1 MRVKTLA
8 ELAGLVDGQ
17 VIGKESCLIEGVA
30 TLASAGPNQI
40 AFLANPRY
48 REFLPTTQA
57 GAVIV
62 ASADVEQCRVNAL
75 VVKDPYLSYAKIATV
90 LAPSRFVGQGVES
103 SAVVAASAQLATSA
117 YVGANAVVG
126 AAVVIGER
134 VYIGPGCI
142 IGEGCRI
149 GADTRLVAKVTLCH
163 EVSLGARVLI
173 HPGAVI
179 GSDGFGIANDRGRW
193 IKVPQ
198 LGRVLIGDDV
208 EIGANSAI
216 DRGALED
223 TIIAEG
229 VKLDNLVHIAH
240 NVKIGAHTVV
250 AGCVGIAG
258 STEIGHHCAIAGG
271 VGITGHIR
279 ITDNVQIT
287 GMAMVTKS
295 IPEPGVYSS
304 GIPAQS
310 NIEWRKSVARFRRL
324 DELTQKVKALEEAL
338 HKRG

>member
-1 MRVKTLA
+1 M
-8 ELAGLVDGQ
+8 
-17 VIGKESCLIEGVA
+17 
-30 TLASAGPNQI
+30 
-40 AFLANPRY
+40 
-48 REFLPTTQA
+48 
-57 GAVIV
+57 
-62 ASADVEQCRVNAL
+62 
-75 VVKDPYLSYAKIATV
+75 
-90 LAPSRFVGQGVES
+90 
-103 SAVVAASAQLATSA
+103 
-117 YVGANAVVG
+117 
-126 AAVVIGER
+126 
-134 VYIGPGCI
+134 
-142 IGEGCRI
+142 
-149 GADTRLVAKVTLCH
+149 AKVTLCH

-271 VGITGHIR
+271 VGITGH
-279 ITDNVQIT
+279 
-287 GMAMVTKS
+287 
-295 IPEPGVYSS
+295 
-304 GIPAQS
+304 
-310 NIEWRKSVARFRRL
+310 
-324 DELTQKVKALEEAL
+324 
-338 HKRG
+338 